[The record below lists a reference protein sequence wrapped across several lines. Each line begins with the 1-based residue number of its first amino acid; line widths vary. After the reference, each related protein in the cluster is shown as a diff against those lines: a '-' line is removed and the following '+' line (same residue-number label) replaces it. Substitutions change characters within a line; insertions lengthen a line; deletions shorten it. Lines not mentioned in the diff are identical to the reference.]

1 MVLDD
6 CMSKDLLVKL
16 TGDSRLIL
24 GADGW
29 LYNLKLSTLQKS

>member
-1 MVLDD
+1 MVIYD
-6 CMSKDLLVKL
+6 CVPKDLLVKL
-16 TGDSRLIL
+16 TGDSKLVL